1 MTGEERGDLDYLGK
15 LVSDAR
21 GHLESA
27 QSALATATAW
37 AAIMAGRNG
46 NDTDTTDGTA
56 TD

>member
-1 MTGEERGDLDYLGK
+1 VTGEERGDLDYLGK